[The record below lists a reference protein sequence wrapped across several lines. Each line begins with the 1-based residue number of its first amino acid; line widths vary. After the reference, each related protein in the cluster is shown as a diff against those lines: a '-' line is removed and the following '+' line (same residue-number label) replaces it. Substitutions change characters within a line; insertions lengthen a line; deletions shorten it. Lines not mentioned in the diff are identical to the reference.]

1 MIPLLRRLF
10 LHNFGLKVLSVA
22 LATGLWWLITPEQK
36 PAEVALRVPIEF
48 LHVPENLEISSEAV
62 PEAQVRV
69 RGPEVNVRQVRST
82 DVRVTVDL
90 KDVKPGERTFDLSSQ
105 QVQAPRELEILQVL
119 PGQVHLA
126 FDTRVTREVAIR
138 PRVLGSFAAGKQ
150 IAQVIAEPAT
160 VSITGPRGRVEKV
173 EYATTDAVDASG
185 VMERQTFVTNAYVS
199 DPMVQISR
207 PVPVR
212 VTVVV
217 ANSPEGAP
225 QP

>member
-1 MIPLLRRLF
+1 MIAMLRRLVF
-10 LHNFGLKVLSVA
+10 HNFGLKVLSVA
-22 LATGLWWLITPEQK
+22 LAAGLWWLIAPEQK

-69 RGPEVNVRQVRST
+69 RGPEVTVRQVRNT
-82 DVRVTVDL
+82 DLRVTVDL

-105 QVQAPRELEILQVL
+105 QVHAPRELEIMQVL

-126 FDTRVTREVAIR
+126 FDTRLTREVEIR
-138 PRVLGSFAAGKQ
+138 PRVLGNFAAGRQ
-150 IAQVIAEPAT
+150 LVRATADPAT
-160 VSITGPRGRVEKV
+160 IMITGPKGRVESV
-173 EYATTDAVDASG
+173 QYATTDAVDASG
-185 VMERQTFVTNAYVS
+185 VMEQATFVTNAYVS
-199 DPMVQISR
+199 DPLVQVPR

-212 VTVVV
+212 VTVVIGDKP
-217 ANSPEGAP
+217 ANAP